1 LIALMAGMQME
12 VHCAPSRKLKVLSSF
27 LPVYCFTANVAGDLA
42 EVANLLPPGIDPHDF
57 QFSVREMKKLGAA
70 DVMVVNGLQLEPW
83 LDRIIRSPE
92 RPKVIVE
99 AAAGLKAELIMSGA
113 GQKGD
118 EKSLV
123 PNPHIWLDPKLA
135 EHAVTNILAALQQAD
150 PANAAGYARNAN
162 QYLERLEKLDA
173 ELQAGLVPVKGEAIV
188 TFHNAFP
195 YFARRY
201 GLKIAGVI
209 EEMPD
214 VQPSPKYLSALGRT
228 IKSDKVKG
236 VFTDRQYASRLAEQ
250 FGRDYHV
257 PVAQL
262 DTLETGEFKPEAYEE
277 GMRNNLHTL
286 EKFLK

>member
-1 LIALMAGMQME
+1 ME
-12 VHCAPSRKLKVLSSF
+12 VHCAPGRKVRVLTSF

-42 EVANLLPPGIDPHDF
+42 EVDNLLPPGIDPHDF

-83 LDRIIRSPE
+83 LDRIIRSSE
-92 RPKVIVE
+92 KPKVIVE

-113 GQKGD
+113 GQKDD

-150 PANAAGYARNAN
+150 PGNAAGYARNAN
-162 QYLERLEKLDA
+162 QYIERLEKLDA
-173 ELQAGLVPVKGEAIV
+173 ELQAGLAPAKGEAIV

-209 EEMPD
+209 EEVPD

-228 IKSDKVKG
+228 IKSDKVKA

-257 PVAQL
+257 PAAQL
-262 DTLETGEFKPEAYEE
+262 DTLETGEFKPEAYED

-286 EKFLK
+286 EKFLE